1 MNQRRMSFRVIEGG
15 GEARP
20 EQPLPLQ
27 APVGLYI
34 VGAVVLSW
42 CFAVGVVWTAYT
54 VCIVT
59 GLCRP

>member
-1 MNQRRMSFRVIEGG
+1 MNPRRMSFRVIDGG
-15 GEARP
+15 GEVRHEP
-20 EQPLPLQ
+20 PPSMQ